1 MPAVFD
7 STKEQTIALLAL
19 FQSVHLA
26 DCHAYGKTQTA
37 PLLSQQQKALVQSV
51 FTLDPKDFSEIYPN
65 PALFTDGRELL
76 ETLFFK
82 HQKRYSPHVLRY
94 AFHLLQ
100 IERLAEKQP
109 QVLADLSVKIDQLSK
124 RLHEFESLSDPR
136 LMAEIAK
143 IYVQTIGTLKLR
155 IQIKGAPQ
163 LLQTA
168 ATADHIRTVLLA
180 GIRAAHLWRQ
190 IGGRKW
196 HLIFYRRRIL
206 EVLKT
211 I

>member
-1 MPAVFD
+1 MSATD
-7 STKEQTIALLAL
+7 SMTEQTIALLAL
-19 FQSVHLA
+19 FQSAHLA
-26 DCHAYGKTQTA
+26 DCHAYGKVQIASLFAQQQTA
-37 PLLSQQQKALVQSV
+37 LVKSI
-51 FTLDPKDFSEIYPN
+51 FTLDPKDFSEIYSN
-65 PALFTDGRELL
+65 PTIFTDGKELL
-76 ETLFFK
+76 ETLFLK
-82 HQKRYSPHVLRY
+82 NQKRYAPHVLRY

-100 IERLAEKQP
+100 VEQLARKQP

-124 RLHEFESLSDPR
+124 RLQEFESLNDPR

-155 IQIKGAPQ
+155 IQIKGSPQ

-190 IGGRKW
+190 MGGRKW

-206 EVLKT
+206 EMLKS